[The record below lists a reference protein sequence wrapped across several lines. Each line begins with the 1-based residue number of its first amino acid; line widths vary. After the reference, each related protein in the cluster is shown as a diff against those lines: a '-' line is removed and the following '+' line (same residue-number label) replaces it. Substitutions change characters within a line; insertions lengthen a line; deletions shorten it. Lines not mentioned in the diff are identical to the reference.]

1 MEKKELGRED
11 VIEAL
16 KEIAFGRVNRGVELT
31 YLSEPTAQLDLS
43 AVAEFKRNGNGTVE
57 VKFVDRVKALSALYD
72 MLGGGDADEA
82 AEFLQALEQ
91 AGEEKDDWRA

>member
-1 MEKKELGRED
+1 
-11 VIEAL
+11 
-16 KEIAFGRVNRGVELT
+16 
-31 YLSEPTAQLDLS
+31 
-43 AVAEFKRNGNGTVE
+43 VE